1 MEPGKMRILNMS
13 SNKPGFSNQI
23 FIIVLLAFLGLSPI
37 GDPHLVGKLNWILGG
52 AVGMKPM
59 DWFDFVMH
67 GGSLLISI
75 LLTIR
80 IILALVLK
88 AKK

>member
-1 MEPGKMRILNMS
+1 MQNLNMS
-13 SNKPGFSNQI
+13 SNKSGFSNQI
-23 FIIVLLAFLGLSPI
+23 FIIVLLAFLGLSPL
-37 GDPHLVGKLNWILGG
+37 GDPHLVGKVNWILGG
-52 AVGMKPM
+52 AVGMNPM

-75 LLTIR
+75 VLTIR
-80 IILALVLK
+80 IIFTSVVK